1 MFDEKDLQ
9 QIREHGLSPE
19 QAETQLENF
28 RRGFPFLNVVRAASP
43 GDGVLVVGAAEADA
57 AVERYEKE
65 SAGLGVVKF
74 VPASGAATRMFKEL
88 FEFVNDGKRG
98 KGIDTP
104 LENIGKFA
112 FWPELRAVLPA
123 GADDRAIVNAIVGD
137 GLNYG
142 RKPKGLVTFHA
153 YPEGARKAVEEH
165 LVEGAAYAAAGGVV
179 RIHFTV
185 SPEHVAGFEEP
196 LAAKVPL
203 YEKRFGVRYEISFSV
218 QKPSTDTL
226 AVNPDNT
233 PFRQDDGT
241 PLFRPAG
248 HGALI
253 ENLNEI
259 DADLIFI
266 KNIDNVTTDARRGDT
281 VRYKKVL
288 AGVLLD
294 LQGRAFEY
302 LKALEVGGAELEP
315 IAEFIEK
322 QLCVKLPRRVRF
334 GAAARRVGPSDPRLR
349 HGPQRGRAGRRP
361 VLGREPRRYGVASDR
376 RVEPDR
382 ARRPAADAVGHAL
395 QSGGPRLR
403 RARFEGMQVRS
414 APVHRSRDGIHLVE
428 ILRRPRS
435 ARAGA
440 SGSLERCD
448 GEVEHGLRRRSRHD
462 ILSGEGGAG
471 SSAPP
476 APIGLRFCGCLSP
489 VLSGPAGEC
498 VCISRPARI
507 VSRRSRTALIAD
519 AGPVCRVEET
529 LRESGSRGDGLYRQ
543 RVSALADLSV
553 AERNLFGDQFRGMSR
568 ACGGRHCGAAGLRL
582 YICSICAGNLSK

>member
-1 MFDEKDLQ
+1 M
-9 QIREHGLSPE
+9 
-19 QAETQLENF
+19 
-28 RRGFPFLNVVRAASP
+28 
-43 GDGVLVVGAAEADA
+43 VVGDAEAAA
-57 AVERYEKE
+57 AVARYERE
-65 SAGLGVVKF
+65 ADRLGIVKF

-88 FEFVNDGKRG
+88 FEFVNEGKRG
-98 KGIDTP
+98 KGIDTL

-185 SPEHVAGFEEP
+185 SPEHVAGFEEL
-196 LAAKVPL
+196 LAAKVPF

-241 PLFRPAG
+241 LLFRPAG

-322 QLCVKLPRRVRF
+322 QLCVKLPAEYDSALLRAVLDRPIRVCGMVRNEGEPGGGPF
-334 GAAARRVGPSDPRLR
+334 WVGNPDGTESLQIAESSQIAPDDLPLMQSAT
-349 HGPQRGRAGRRP
+349 HFNP
-361 VLGREPRRYGVASDR
+361 VDLVCGVRDSKGCKFDLRRYTD
-376 RVEPDR
+376 
-382 ARRPAADAVGHAL
+382 PATGFISSKS
-395 QSGGPRLR
+395 SGGRDLR
-403 RARFEGMQVRS
+403 AQELPGLWNGAMAKWNTVFVDV
-414 APVHRSRDGIHLVE
+414 PVTT
-428 ILRRPRS
+428 
-435 ARAGA
+435 
-440 SGSLERCD
+440 
-448 GEVEHGLRRRSRHD
+448 
-462 ILSGEGGAG
+462 
-471 SSAPP
+471 
-476 APIGLRFCGCLSP
+476 FSP
-489 VLSGPAGEC
+489 VKVVQDLL
-498 VCISRPARI
+498 RP
-507 VSRRSRTALIAD
+507 
-519 AGPVCRVEET
+519 
-529 LRESGSRGDGLYRQ
+529 Q
-543 RVSALADLSV
+543 H
-553 AERNLFGDQFRGMSR
+553 Q
-568 ACGGRHCGAAGLRL
+568 
-582 YICSICAGNLSK
+582 